1 MTGQLTCFI
10 CGREVD
16 IDECERFQCAS
27 DENVHSIECHQCT
40 PPDDEDWTSTFDD
53 EAQQVIGARADIRWL
68 DSGEVVNR
76 YFSWGD
82 CPGESTHDEFGV
94 PDDEIFFYVGDT
106 PGFEELFSTESG
118 NDFVVLRDTVEYVT
132 RPYPEDA
139 NQ

>member
-1 MTGQLTCFI
+1 MNDQLTCFI

-16 IDECERFQCAS
+16 IDECEVFECAS
-27 DENVHSIECHQCT
+27 DENLRSVECHQCT
-40 PPDDEDWTSTFDD
+40 PMDDTDD
-53 EAQQVIGARADIRWL
+53 RQVIGARADVRWL

-106 PGFEELFSTESG
+106 PGFEALFFEDSG
-118 NDFVVLRDTVEYVT
+118 EDFVVLRNTVEYVT
-132 RPYPEDA
+132 RPYPEDS

>member
-1 MTGQLTCFI
+1 MNDQLTCFI

-16 IDECERFQCAS
+16 IDECEVFECAS
-27 DENVHSIECHQCT
+27 DENIRSVECHQCT
-40 PPDDEDWTSTFDD
+40 PMDDTEDR
-53 EAQQVIGARADIRWL
+53 QVIGARADVRWL

-106 PGFEELFSTESG
+106 QGFEDLFFEDSG
-118 NDFVVLRDTVEYVT
+118 EDFVVLRNTVEYVT
-132 RPYPEDA
+132 RPYPEDS